1 MIIFTL
7 DDIIALVLIALF
19 VLCWI
24 VAGVIAMYSI
34 IKAKLITGLKK
45 HGKEINNDTRRSDC
59 NIKSY

>member
-7 DDIIALVLIALF
+7 DNIIALVLIALF

-24 VAGVIAMYSI
+24 VAGALAVYSI

-45 HGKEINNDTRRSDC
+45 YGKEINNDTRRS
-59 NIKSY
+59 N